1 MSKIIGIIL
10 LVTAVFLISMVWKT
24 APVNNPLSSKP
35 SETAV
40 PQTNTQTNYG
50 QYSAPAAGQGGA
62 GTVISQPPQSQA
74 TPLNQRVYISSANVS
89 GYPLKYSHITLY
101 SRLKEEET
109 VDITGWKLKSNKS
122 EIAISKAVEIYN
134 PSGFGAEG
142 DIVLKP
148 NNYVDLYGLTS
159 PLNKNLRLNKCF
171 GYLQNIYN
179 FQPIYLPNNCPYV
192 SRDDIKQLSGQCQN
206 YIYSLGSC
214 QLPDTYFY
222 NSLPGTAEGNDCR
235 AFLNNIGYGNCFR
248 GHYQD
253 QDFLSDNWII
263 WLGQQ
268 NLNLDPQHDYAR
280 LYDKEGNLVSEYN
293 Y

>member
-1 MSKIIGIIL
+1 MSKFIGIIL
-10 LVTAVFLISMVWKT
+10 LVAAVFVISMIWKT
-24 APVNNPLSSKP
+24 APTNNPLSSKP
-35 SETAV
+35 SETAA
-40 PQTNTQTNYG
+40 PQTNLQTNSG
-50 QYSAPAAGQGGA
+50 QYSAPAAINGGD
-62 GTVISQPPQSQA
+62 GVVISQSPQSQA
-74 TPLNQRVYISSANVS
+74 TPLSQRVYIGSANVS
-89 GYPLKYSHITLY
+89 GYPQQYSRVTLY
-101 SRLKEEET
+101 SRLKEGET
-109 VDITGWKLKSNKS
+109 VDITGWKIKSNKS
-122 EIAISKAVEIYN
+122 EITIAKAIETYN

-148 NNYVDLYGLTS
+148 NNYVDLYGLVS

-214 QLPDTYFY
+214 QLPDAYFY
-222 NSLPGTAEGNDCR
+222 NSLPGTDEGNECR

-248 GHYQD
+248 GHEGD
-253 QDFLSDNWII
+253 ADFLSDNWII

-268 NLNLDPQHDYAR
+268 NLNLDSRHDYLR
-280 LYDKEGNLVSEYN
+280 LYDASGNLISEYS